1 MSFVSFDFDTI
12 IDRRNTNSMAHE
24 GFRGYLFGGQDPI
37 NLPCPDDEAL
47 SMWVA
52 DMAFASAPA
61 AREAITEWVE
71 SSPILGY
78 SSVFGSTLYDAFA
91 GWCDRRYGW
100 HPEQAEVIPTGGIVP
115 ALYAFAER
123 YLQPGEAAITLT
135 PAYGYFAKAP
145 LERDRE
151 FVSCGLVAR
160 GDGTFEVD
168 FDDFASKVADPN
180 VKLFYLCYPHNPTG
194 RSFTIEEL
202 TRFVE
207 LCEANDVL
215 IISDEIHC
223 DLLRVGL
230 THEPLAKLF
239 PDNDRIITAMSTSK
253 TFNLAGM
260 GFAFVIIPNP
270 ELRQIWHEHAFILH
284 NPISVAATVG
294 VLTNGDPW
302 RQGLREYLDMNF
314 AYLEKRLGR
323 SLPKAVFSIPDATY
337 LAWIDLQEYFPKELN
352 LTRYFAEAEGL
363 LLEGGDMFV
372 TDGDAHVR
380 LNLACPLAMLTDGVN
395 RLVSAIDSYQ

>member
-1 MSFVSFDFDTI
+1 MCI
-12 IDRRNTNSMAHE
+12 
-24 GFRGYLFGGQDPI
+24 
-37 NLPCPDDEAL
+37 
-47 SMWVA
+47 
-52 DMAFASAPA
+52 
-61 AREAITEWVE
+61 
-71 SSPILGY
+71 
-78 SSVFGSTLYDAFA
+78 
-91 GWCDRRYGW
+91 
-100 HPEQAEVIPTGGIVP
+100 
-115 ALYAFAER
+115 
-123 YLQPGEAAITLT
+123 
-135 PAYGYFAKAP
+135 
-145 LERDRE
+145 RDR
-151 FVSCGLVAR
+151 
-160 GDGTFEVD
+160 
-168 FDDFASKVADPN
+168 
-180 VKLFYLCYPHNPTG
+180 FYLCYPHNPTG